1 MEMQTRDKSG
11 SINSLFGK
19 TKSVATLTKI
29 TKLISVYN
37 YLDMS
42 FIGEFPTV
50 QCAKHFKM
58 GKETLTKYV
67 KNGLPYKGK
76 NFSRQKLY

>member
-1 MEMQTRDKSG
+1 MSFKKQGE
-11 SINSLFGK
+11 NNPLFGK

-29 TKLISVYN
+29 TKLIYVYN
-37 YLDMS
+37 SLDLS

-58 GKETLTKYV
+58 EKDKLTKYI

-76 NFSRQKLY
+76 IFRRQKLY